1 MGEGGLACLEYGVPF
16 LRLTC
21 HASQNDRV
29 LRCDSKIPRR
39 LERTSDVWVFRA
51 AIECNQLHAVRALH
65 LISLTESL
73 RPFGKRL
80 FALGTQ
86 NFNSVSHEIS
96 RPF

>member
-1 MGEGGLACLEYGVPF
+1 MGEGGLACLEYGIPS
-16 LRLTC
+16 LRLIR

-29 LRCDSKIPRR
+29 FRCSSKIPRR
-39 LERTSDVWVFRA
+39 LERTPDVGVFRA

-73 RPFGKRL
+73 RSFGKGL